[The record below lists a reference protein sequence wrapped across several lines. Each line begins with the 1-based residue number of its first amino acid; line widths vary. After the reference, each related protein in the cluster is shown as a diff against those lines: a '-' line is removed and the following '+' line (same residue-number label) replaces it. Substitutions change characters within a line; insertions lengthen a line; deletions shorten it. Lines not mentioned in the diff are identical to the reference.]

1 MINIMM
7 NQSGT
12 YNLDMV
18 WAWVLGLAIV
28 VVIIFV
34 IFRKPS
40 RGKGHG
46 PDGEST
52 LDVLKDRYRRGEITQ
67 SEFNSEKEKYLEP
80 PLHKDPTAIEHTTS
94 SQKGIP
100 GQPEDL
106 EHSDNKPR
114 Q

>member
-1 MINIMM
+1 MINIIM

-40 RGKGHG
+40 RSKGHG

-67 SEFNSEKEKYLEP
+67 SEFNSEKGKYLEP

-94 SQKGIP
+94 SKNGIP
-100 GQPEDL
+100 GEPDGSEDL
-106 EHSDNKPR
+106 GNKTTL
-114 Q
+114 